1 MNVTSIASL
10 FGFVIMLGAG
20 TTTALAGGLSEPVND
35 RALAFGL
42 WAIAATVILWISG
55 AGARPRFH
63 QPGPMILGADVTRIP
78 VAPWVLVLSL
88 LAVPV
93 SVSLIGG

>member
-10 FGFVIMLGAG
+10 FGFVVVIGTGAA
-20 TTTALAGGLSEPVND
+20 TALAGGLSQPVNE
-35 RALAFGL
+35 RALAYGL
-42 WAIAATVILWISG
+42 WAIAAAVILWISG

-78 VAPWVLVLSL
+78 VAPWLVVLSL

-93 SVSLIGG
+93 SVTLIGR